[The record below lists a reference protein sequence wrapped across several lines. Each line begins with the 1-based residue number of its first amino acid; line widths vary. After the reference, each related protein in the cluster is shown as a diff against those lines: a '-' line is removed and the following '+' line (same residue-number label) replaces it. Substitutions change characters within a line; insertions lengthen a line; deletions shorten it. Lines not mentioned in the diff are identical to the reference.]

1 MRHSLLFPAVILLL
15 GAASVAAHAQ
25 EREIGGKLGASVA
38 TMGRDVTQSSDDP
51 FRARTGITAGAYLF
65 QPLADRFGV
74 QFELLFTEKGG
85 SVAFHEPSI
94 VQGTMSTRYKFQY
107 MDIPVLARVR
117 GPRIRGMDVNVF
129 GGPTMSLRTS
139 AKRQRVF
146 DLETPVGFEG
156 DLGGETK
163 RFDFGFTFGG
173 LAQVN
178 RRLSFDVR
186 YTHGLTGVV
195 DDDNGVALSN
205 RGLLITAG
213 IRVF

>member
-1 MRHSLLFPAVILLL
+1 
-15 GAASVAAHAQ
+15 
-25 EREIGGKLGASVA
+25 
-38 TMGRDVTQSSDDP
+38 
-51 FRARTGITAGAYLF
+51 
-65 QPLADRFGV
+65 
-74 QFELLFTEKGG
+74 
-85 SVAFHEPSI
+85 
-94 VQGTMSTRYKFQY
+94 
-107 MDIPVLARVR
+107 
-117 GPRIRGMDVNVF
+117 MDVNVF